1 MRQGEEDPLLMDLI
15 HAVASSNQTLVEK
28 LLTEHPD
35 LIRTGLRSNA
45 KRAEVNTYFFDE
57 IQHQLYIGDTALH
70 AAAAGLNG
78 NIATAL
84 IKRGAAVDAKN
95 RLGAE
100 PLHYACDAGPMKEIW
115 NPQAQAKVIKLLL
128 ANGADPNAT
137 DKNQVTS
144 LHRAVRTRS
153 AIAVRTLV
161 EGGADVR
168 RRNANGSTPLHLAVQ
183 NTGRGGSGL
192 PAAKV
197 EQVAIIEFLWL
208 NGASPDDC
216 DNQGRTVRQWIS
228 DESIKALFE

>member
-1 MRQGEEDPLLMDLI
+1 D
-15 HAVASSNQTLVEK
+15 TLVHK
-28 LLTEHPD
+28 LLTKHPD
-35 LIRTGLRSNA
+35 LIGKGLRRNA
-45 KRAEVNTYFFDE
+45 KRTEVNTYFFDE

-78 NIATAL
+78 NIVTAL
-84 IKRGAAVDAKN
+84 IKRGAAIDARN
-95 RLGAE
+95 RLGAV

-115 NPQAQAKVIKLLL
+115 NAQAQAEVIKLLL
-128 ANGADPNAT
+128 AAGADANAA
-137 DKNQVTS
+137 DKNQVTP

-168 RRNANGSTPLHLAVQ
+168 RPNSNGSTPLHLAVQ